1 MHRDTEPVSIKP
13 IIPQVMFTRCPIRES
28 MGIFGRKWALMI
40 LRDIAFLKIDR
51 FSKILAN
58 NRGLTPRVLSMRL
71 RDLVKE
77 GLVDR
82 MGNPHDR
89 LDVRYCL
96 TKKGRDC
103 MPILTAFLQYGM
115 LYRAERVFEDK
126 RPRNLNQVFPEKQ
139 KLLLGQ
145 LIAYAAMK
153 PNK

>member
-1 MHRDTEPVSIKP
+1 
-13 IIPQVMFTRCPIRES
+13 

-51 FSKILAN
+51 FSKILSN

-82 MGNPHDR
+82 IGNQQDR
-89 LDVRYCL
+89 RDVRY
-96 TKKGRDC
+96 
-103 MPILTAFLQYGM
+103 PILTAFIQYGM
-115 LYRAERVFEDK
+115 IYRAERVFADK
-126 RPRNLNQVFPEKQ
+126 QPRNLNQVFPEKQ
-139 KLLLGQ
+139 KPLLGQ

-153 PNK
+153 SNK